1 MLLVA
6 ETEGARMD
14 TEAGRSAGGR
24 RHDAP
29 DPTNRD
35 RVGDA
40 GVALRRALDEFLGIP
55 ILLVAGSILLA
66 LATYLLDAAELSAI
80 QGVRRFM
87 SQHVFADAQ
96 ATSSLLAAI
105 ATSVVTVTSITFSLL
120 LIAVQQAASTLST
133 QVFDQFM
140 QRRANQV
147 FFGYFLGVGLLA
159 LLTLATVTSDFN
171 PVIGGTVVLA
181 LTIVALMMLPL
192 VIYSTLDQ
200 MRPAEIISSI
210 RSHGLAA
217 RQQQT
222 PFLARTRRRS
232 LAKGAGIRVDSSRTG
247 FVARIDLDALDR
259 VLERLGPGAEVELAR
274 EIGSFVAFGDTL
286 ATLRGAVGATTDRM
300 AEIEAAIRLD
310 RERDLRSDP
319 AQALA
324 QLETIGWTTTSSSK
338 QNPHGGLLVVF
349 HLQDLIA
356 RWGRQSN
363 EAQADRAEPP
373 PPTASA
379 VVYRDGLLDEA
390 IGTLASMT
398 VVASE
403 GMQHQVA
410 AAAYRAFA
418 RTYAYLPPDERRTAA
433 TSVERSLTALADH
446 VVTIELEDA
455 LRELVSSLQSNGA
468 GATAAAVE
476 TATDGLVASSG
487 RVSSRGNRTG

>member
-1 MLLVA
+1 
-6 ETEGARMD
+6 MD
-14 TEAGRSAGGR
+14 SQADPKPGGR
-24 RHDAP
+24 RRDGRDATGP
-29 DPTNRD
+29 DG
-35 RVGDA
+35 VGEA

-55 ILLVAGSILLA
+55 ILLVAGSIGLSVL
-66 LATYLLDAAELSAI
+66 TYLLDAAELDAI
-80 QGVRRFM
+80 QGIRSFM
-87 SQHVFADAQ
+87 TEHVFADAQ

-120 LIAVQQAASTLST
+120 LIAVQQSASTLST

-159 LLTLATVTSDFN
+159 LLTLATVTADFN
-171 PVIGGTVVLA
+171 PVIGGTVVLV
-181 LTIVALMMLPL
+181 LTIIALMMIPL

-200 MRPAEIISSI
+200 MRPPEIITSI

-217 RQQQT
+217 RERQR
-222 PFLARTRRRS
+222 PFLARTRRRPV
-232 LAKGAGIRVDSSRTG
+232 APGAGTPIHSSRTG
-247 FVARIDLDALDR
+247 FVAQVDLDAIDR
-259 VLERLGPGAEVELAR
+259 VLERMSPDAEVEILRSTGA
-274 EIGSFVAFGDTL
+274 FVAFGDSV
-286 ATLRGAVGATTDRM
+286 ATIRGAVDLPTNDLSA
-300 AEIEAAIRLD
+300 IEAAIRLD
-310 RERDLRSDP
+310 RERDLRLDP

-356 RWGRQSN
+356 RWAREPSQTT
-363 EAQADRAEPP
+363 ADAPEP
-373 PPTASA
+373 ANGQKVSA

-390 IGTLASMT
+390 IETLASMT

-418 RTYAYLPPDERRTAA
+418 RTYAHLPAEQRRTAA
-433 TSVERSLTALADH
+433 TSIERSLTALADH
-446 VVTIELEDA
+446 VPTLELEGA
-455 LRELVSSLQSNGA
+455 LRELVSILRSSGTLT
-468 GATAAAVE
+468 TAAAVE
-476 TATDGLVASSG
+476 TATDALLASSG
-487 RVSSRGNRTG
+487 RVSSRGNRPG